1 VATHDLTPFPFS
13 VPAAVLGEVDDV
25 LAADPTA
32 RRTPRETRRVMT
44 ASLFALRT
52 DVRAAAAPGEPA
64 APLVEEIEDRLVRL
78 NLRVAE
84 AVAWRYAGRGL
95 AVEDLEQTAAVA
107 LLQAVRRFDQAR
119 SDDFLTFAVP
129 TIRGSVQKHFRDRG
143 WMIRPPR
150 SIQEL
155 QTQVVRVRDSLGDH
169 DGSEPSVDEI
179 ARALGVPSA
188 RVAEALQA
196 SGCFQP
202 LTLDLPATTGT
213 PMTGEEDERDR
224 DGFRAAD
231 ARLLLAPVVRALPER
246 DRRLVQLRFFD
257 ELSQREIGARLGMS
271 QTQVSRHLDRVLRE
285 LGERLEPPGLLGPL
299 GSPGPVDG

>member
-1 VATHDLTPFPFS
+1 VALHDTTPSPA
-13 VPAAVLGEVDDV
+13 PAAVLGDVDDALV
-25 LAADPTA
+25 ADPTA
-32 RRTPRETRRVMT
+32 RRTPRETRRVLT
-44 ASLFALRT
+44 ASLFALRA
-52 DVRAAAAPGEPA
+52 DVRAAAAPGEPS
-64 APLVEEIEDRLVRL
+64 APLVEGIEDRLVRL

-95 AVEDLEQTAAVA
+95 AVDDLEQTAALA
-107 LLQAVRRFDQAR
+107 LLQAVRRFDQGR

-169 DGSEPSVDEI
+169 DGAEPSVDEI
-179 ARALGVPSA
+179 ARELGVSAA
-188 RVAEALQA
+188 RVGEALRA

-202 LTLDLPATTGT
+202 LTLDLPATTGV
-213 PMTGEEDERDR
+213 PVAGEEDERDR

-231 ARLLLAPVVRALPER
+231 ARLLLGPVVRALPQQ
-246 DRRLVQLRFFD
+246 DRRLVQLRFYD

-271 QTQVSRHLDRVLRE
+271 QTQVSRHLDRVLRD
-285 LGERLEPPGLLGPL
+285 LGARLEPLAG
-299 GSPGPVDG
+299 